1 MYSYIQYIQSLRLEH
16 EQNPLLVIHQEACR
30 KIVKQKIIEIF
41 AAFLA
46 NFVNAG
52 IYIFFR
58 ILRTHP
64 DIHITKNAGYYL
76 KSLQYF

>member
-46 NFVNAG
+46 NFCKRRNLYLLQD
-52 IYIFFR
+52 I
-58 ILRTHP
+58 THP
-64 DIHITKNAGYYL
+64 DIHITKNAGYL
-76 KSLQYF
+76 KSLQFF